1 MSKESTKPYLYF
13 ERIMNGIVSIPASV
27 ESKLSNVMLVRRQEL
42 DKRASSS
49 SASDS
54 GSSEESASDSE
65 ESASDSEESRTPFSV
80 VKSWFSKRTE
90 FPSNSSNSVQEQSS
104 EEQSEEPL
112 VQKPEHLFEMKCNIR
127 GW

>member
-1 MSKESTKPYLYF
+1 MSEESTKPYLYF

-27 ESKLSNVMLVRRQEL
+27 EAKLSNVMLVRRQEL
-42 DKRASSS
+42 NKRSSS
-49 SASDS
+49 DSDS
-54 GSSEESASDSE
+54 GSEES
-65 ESASDSEESRTPFSV
+65 ESSSEESRTPFSV

-104 EEQSEEPL
+104 EEQSSEEQSEEPL

>member
-1 MSKESTKPYLYF
+1 MSEESTKPYLYF

-65 ESASDSEESRTPFSV
+65 ESRTPFSV

-104 EEQSEEPL
+104 EEQSSEEQSEEPL